1 MFIAVSFIR
10 AENEAT
16 QMSLSGLIDQQN
28 MERPYGGILLSHQGR
43 TFHHVDEP
51 QNDYAEWKKP
61 DFFFF

>member
-10 AENEAT
+10 AETEAT

-51 QNDYAEWKKP
+51 QNDYAE
-61 DFFFF
+61 

>member
-28 MERPYGGILLSHQGR
+28 MECPYGGILLSCRGEHSTTWMNPKMTMPSEKSQI
-43 TFHHVDEP
+43 
-51 QNDYAEWKKP
+51 
-61 DFFFF
+61 FFF